1 MLVIGE
7 KVNVI
12 NTKIGQAMKDRDPG
26 PVLEMAKK
34 QVDAGANMLD
44 INIGQA
50 KDGPERMAWLVQTIQ
65 AEIDIPCCLDSMN
78 PAAIEAGLK
87 VHKGQALINS
97 VNGLPDK
104 MEAYF
109 PLAAQYNA
117 QIIGLTMM
125 NGIPRDANERAAIA
139 VDIMTGAMTYG
150 VPVENIYFDPLIL
163 PVKVAQEQA
172 LQVFEAIKLFRQ
184 LNDPPLKTVVGLS
197 NISNGLT
204 GEAKSLIDST
214 MLCTLL
220 TLGLDAAIMDPNDK
234 MLIDTLKTVEV
245 FQGNILYADS
255 YLD

>member
-26 PVLEMAKK
+26 PILEMAKK

-50 KDGPERMAWLVQTIQ
+50 KDGPERMAWLVQIIQ

-78 PAAIEAGLK
+78 SAAIEAGLK

-97 VNGLPDK
+97 VNGLPEK

-117 QIIGLTMM
+117 NIIGLTMM
-125 NGIPRDANERAAIA
+125 NGIPRDANERGAIA
-139 VDIMTGAMTYG
+139 VDIMTGAMTHG

-163 PVKVAQEQA
+163 PIKVAQEQA
-172 LQVFEAIKLFRQ
+172 VQVFEAVKLFKQ
-184 LNDPPLKTVVGLS
+184 LNDPPLKAVVGLS
-197 NISNGLT
+197 NISNGIF
-204 GEAKSLIDST
+204 GEVKSLLDST
-214 MLCTLL
+214 MLSTLL
-220 TLGLDAAIMDPNDK
+220 ALGLDAAIMDPNDK
-234 MLIDTLKTVEV
+234 MLMDTLKTVEV
-245 FQGNILYADS
+245 FQDNILYAAS